1 MAADPQ
7 IPHNPHYPHLFA
19 PLQAGHLTLPNR
31 ILMGSMHTGLESA
44 PGGHAKLAAF
54 YAERAAGGTALLVTG
69 AFAPN
74 MDGNLSPARE
84 TMIDA
89 ADRDAHRVIPQAV
102 HEASGRILLQLLHAG
117 RYSKHQN
124 AVAPSALRAP
134 INKITPRAMETAE
147 VEQTVED
154 FVRGAMLAREAGY
167 DGVEIM
173 GSEGYLITQFLC
185 LRTNQRDDEWG
196 GTLANRMRF
205 PTEIVRRTR
214 ERCGKDFLIQYRL
227 SVLDLVEGGLTGDE
241 VITVARAIE
250 AAGADIL
257 NSGIGWHE
265 ARIPTIAHA
274 VPRGAFAWATGR
286 VKQAVGIPLIA
297 SNRINAPELA
307 EEILA
312 RGDADMVSLARP
324 MLADAEFANKAKAGD
339 RAGINIC
346 FACNQACLDQIFVR
360 GIANCL
366 VNPRAGRE
374 TELVYRPVKARKRIA
389 VVGGGPAGLSCAAVA
404 AERGHEVT
412 LYDRAAELGGQFNLA
427 KLIPGKREFGESVA
441 YYAERLRRAG
451 VKTVLG
457 KTPGEAELAGYDE
470 IVLATGI
477 DPRRPDIEGIDHP
490 KVAGYVD
497 VLSGRVTPGQH
508 VAILGAGGIGF
519 DVALYLAEGS
529 GKAQSDPAAFAKHW
543 GIVEDAASVGGLA
556 AEPPRPEKPAHQI
569 TLLKRSTTPFGA
581 TLGLTTGW
589 TLRIELARAG
599 VQMIGGVRYDKI
611 DDAGVHIAVEG
622 AARVVEADTV
632 VVCAGQEPNRALAAG
647 LEARGKKPHLIG
659 GAKLAA
665 ELDAKRAMLE
675 GAQLAAAL

>member
-1 MAADPQ
+1 MTA
-7 IPHNPHYPHLFA
+7 NPHYPHLFA
-19 PLQAGHLTLPNR
+19 PLKVGPLTLPNR

-74 MDGNLSPARE
+74 MEGNLSPARE
-84 TMIDA
+84 TMIDNE
-89 ADRDAHRVIPQAV
+89 DRDAHRVIPQAV
-102 HEASGRILLQLLHAG
+102 HDAGGRILLQLLHAG
-117 RYSKHQN
+117 RYSKHPN

-134 INKITPRAMETAE
+134 INKVTPRALTTQE
-147 VEQTVED
+147 VERTIED

-185 LRTNQRDDEWG
+185 LRTNQRSDEWG
-196 GTLANRMRF
+196 GPLPQRMRF
-205 PTEIVRRTR
+205 ATEIVRCVR
-214 ERCGKDFLIQYRL
+214 ERCGRDFVIQYRL
-227 SVLDLVEGGLTGDE
+227 SVLDLVEGGLSGDE
-241 VITVARAIE
+241 IISVARAVE
-250 AAGADIL
+250 AAGADLL

-274 VPRGAFAWATGR
+274 VPRGAFAWATRR

-307 EEILA
+307 EDIIA

-324 MLADAEFANKAKAGD
+324 MLADAAFANKAKAGD

-374 TELVYRPVKARKRIA
+374 TELVYTPVTKKKRVA

-404 AERGHEVT
+404 AERGHDVT
-412 LYDRAAELGGQFNLA
+412 LYDRASELGGQFNLA
-427 KLIPGKREFGESVA
+427 KRIPGKQEFGESVA

-457 KTPGEAELAGYDE
+457 KTPGEAELAGYDDV
-470 IVLATGI
+470 VLATGI
-477 DPRRPDIEGIDHP
+477 DPRRPDIAGIDHP
-490 KVAGYVD
+490 KVAGYID
-497 VLSGRVTPGQH
+497 VLSGRVKPGRR
-508 VAILGAGGIGF
+508 VVILGAGGIGF
-519 DVALYLAEGS
+519 DTALYLAEGP
-529 GKAQSDPAAFAKHW
+529 GKAQSDPAAFAEHW

-556 AEPPRPEKPAHQI
+556 TEAPKPARPEHQI
-569 TLLKRSTTPFGA
+569 TMLQRSTTPFGA

-599 VQMIGGVRYDKI
+599 VQMLGGVRYNRI
-611 DDAGVHIAVEG
+611 DDAGVHVTVEG
-622 AARVVEADTV
+622 AERVIEADTV
-632 VVCAGQEPNRALAAG
+632 IVCAGQEPNRALVGA

>member
-1 MAADPQ
+1 MTADPR
-7 IPHNPHYPHLFA
+7 NPHYPHLFA
-19 PLQAGHLTLPNR
+19 PLSVGHLTLPNR

-74 MDGNLSPARE
+74 MEGNLSPARE

-89 ADRDAHRVIPQAV
+89 GDRDAHRVIPKAV
-102 HEASGRILLQLLHAG
+102 HDAGGRILLQLLHAG
-117 RYSKHQN
+117 RYSKHPN

-134 INKITPRAMETAE
+134 INKVTPRALTTAD
-147 VEQTVED
+147 VARTIDD
-154 FVRGAMLAREAGY
+154 FVRGALLAQEAGY

-196 GTLANRMRF
+196 GPLAQRMRF
-205 PTEIVRRTR
+205 ATEIVRRTR
-214 ERCGKDFLIQYRL
+214 ERCGKDFVIQYRL

-241 VITVARAIE
+241 VVTVARAVE

-274 VPRGAFAWATGR
+274 VPRGAFAWATRR
-286 VKQAVGIPLIA
+286 VKEAVGIPLIA

-307 EEILA
+307 EAIIA

-324 MLADAEFANKAKAGD
+324 MLADAEFANKARAGD
-339 RAGINIC
+339 RLGINIC

-374 TELVYRPVKARKRIA
+374 TELVYTPAKAKKRIA

-404 AERGHEVT
+404 AERGHAVT

-457 KTPGEAELAGYDE
+457 ATPTEADLAGYDE

-477 DPRRPDIEGIDHP
+477 DPRRPDIEGIDHA
-490 KVAGYVD
+490 KVASYID
-497 VLSGRVTPGQH
+497 VLSGRVKPGRR

-519 DVALYLAEGS
+519 DVALYLAEGR
-529 GKAQSDPAAFAKHW
+529 GAAQSDPAAFAAHW
-543 GIVEDAASVGGLA
+543 GIVEDPASVGGLA
-556 AEPPRPEKPAHQI
+556 AEAPHPAKPAHEI
-569 TLLKRSTTPFGA
+569 TMLKRSTTPFGA

-599 VQMIGGVRYDKI
+599 VQMLGGVTYRRI
-611 DDAGVHIAVEG
+611 DDAGVHVTVDGTERLIA
-622 AARVVEADTV
+622 ADTV
-632 VVCAGQEPNRALAAG
+632 IVCAGQEPNRALAAA
-647 LEARGKKPHLIG
+647 LEARGKTPHLIG

>member
-1 MAADPQ
+1 MTA
-7 IPHNPHYPHLFA
+7 NPHYPHLFA
-19 PLQAGHLTLPNR
+19 PLELGRLTLPNR

-74 MDGNLSPARE
+74 MEGNLSPARE
-84 TMIDA
+84 TMIDGE
-89 ADRDAHRVIPQAV
+89 DRDKHRVIPSAV
-102 HEASGRILLQLLHAG
+102 HDAGGRILLQLLHGG
-117 RYSKHQN
+117 RYSKHPN

-134 INKITPRAMETAE
+134 INKVTPRALTTEE
-147 VEQTVED
+147 VERTIED
-154 FVRGAMLAREAGY
+154 FVRGAMLGQEAGY

-185 LRTNQRDDEWG
+185 LRTNQRADEWG
-196 GTLANRMRF
+196 GPLEQRMRF
-205 PTEIVRRTR
+205 ATEIVRRTR
-214 ERCGKDFLIQYRL
+214 ERCGADFLIQYRL

-241 VITVARAIE
+241 VVTVARAVE

-274 VPRGAFAWATGR
+274 VPRGAFAWATRR

-307 EEILA
+307 EDIIA

-324 MLADAEFANKAKAGD
+324 MLADAAFANKAKAGD
-339 RAGINIC
+339 RLGINIC

-374 TELVYRPVKARKRIA
+374 TELVYAPTKAKKRVAI
-389 VVGGGPAGLSCAAVA
+389 VGGGPAGLSCAAVA
-404 AERGHEVT
+404 AERGHAVT

-457 KTPGEAELAGYDE
+457 TTPSEAELAGYDE
-470 IVLATGI
+470 VVLATGI

-490 KVAGYVD
+490 KVAGYSD
-497 VLSGRVTPGQH
+497 VLSGRVKPGKR

-519 DVALYLAEGS
+519 DVALYLAEGR
-529 GKAQSDPAAFAKHW
+529 GAAQSDPAAFAAHW
-543 GIVEDAASVGGLA
+543 GIVEDPARVGGLA
-556 AEPPRPEKPAHQI
+556 AEAPHPAKPAHEI
-569 TLLKRSTTPFGA
+569 TMLKRSTTPFGA

-599 VQMIGGVRYDKI
+599 VQMLGGVTYNRI
-611 DDAGVHIAVEG
+611 DDAGVHVTVDG
-622 AARVVEADTV
+622 AARLIAADTV
-632 VVCAGQEPNRALAAG
+632 IVCAGQEPNRALAAP
-647 LEARGKKPHLIG
+647 LEARGKTPQLIG

>member
-1 MAADPQ
+1 MAA
-7 IPHNPHYPHLFA
+7 NPHYPHLFA
-19 PLQAGHLTLPNR
+19 PLKVGALTLPNR

-74 MDGNLSPARE
+74 MEGNLSPARE

-89 ADRDAHRVIPQAV
+89 EDRDAHRVIPQAV
-102 HEASGRILLQLLHAG
+102 HEAGGRILLQLLHAG
-117 RYSKHQN
+117 RYSKHPN

-134 INKITPRAMETAE
+134 INKVTPRALETAE
-147 VEQTVED
+147 VERTVED
-154 FVRGAMLAREAGY
+154 FVRGAMLAQEAGY

-185 LRTNQRDDEWG
+185 LRTNQRDDAWG
-196 GTLANRMRF
+196 GPLENRMRF
-205 PTEIVRRTR
+205 ATEIVRRTR
-214 ERCGKDFLIQYRL
+214 ARCGADFVIQYRL
-227 SVLDLVEGGLTGDE
+227 SVLDLVEGGLSGDE
-241 VITVARAIE
+241 IVTVARAIE

-274 VPRGAFAWATGR
+274 VPRGAFAWATRR
-286 VKQAVGIPLIA
+286 VKQAVAIPLIA
-297 SNRINAPELA
+297 SNRINAPEIA
-307 EEILA
+307 EAIIA

-346 FACNQACLDQIFVR
+346 FACNQACLDQIFQR

-374 TELVYRPVKARKRIA
+374 TELVYTPAAKKKRVA
-389 VVGGGPAGLSCAAVA
+389 VVGGGPAGMSCAAVA
-404 AERGHEVT
+404 AERGHAVT
-412 LYDRAAELGGQFNLA
+412 LYDRASALGGQFNLA
-427 KLIPGKREFGESVA
+427 KVIPGKREFGESVA
-441 YYAERLRRAG
+441 YYTERLRRAG

-457 KTPGEAELAGYDE
+457 KAASEAELADYDE
-470 IVLATGI
+470 VVLATGI
-477 DPRRPDIEGIDHP
+477 DPRRPEIQGIDHP
-490 KVAGYVD
+490 KVVGYID
-497 VLSGRVTPGQH
+497 VLSGRVKPGRR

-519 DVALYLAEGS
+519 DTALYLAEGE
-529 GKAQSDPAAFAKHW
+529 GKAQSDPAAFAAHW
-543 GIVEDAASVGGLA
+543 GIVEDATSVGGLA
-556 AEPPRPEKPAHQI
+556 AVPPKAKKPVHQI
-569 TLLKRSTTPFGA
+569 ALLKRSTTPFGA
-581 TLGLTTGW
+581 SLGLTTGW

-599 VQMIGGVRYDKI
+599 VQMLGGVTYDRI
-611 DDAGVHIAVEG
+611 DDAGVHVTVEG
-622 AARVVEADTV
+622 AQRVIEADTV
-632 VVCAGQEPNRALAAG
+632 IVCAGQEPNRALAAA
-647 LEARGKKPHLIG
+647 LEARGKTPHLIG
-659 GAKLAA
+659 GARLAS

>member
-1 MAADPQ
+1 MTADSR
-7 IPHNPHYPHLFA
+7 NPHYPNLFA
-19 PLQAGHLTLPNR
+19 PLSVGPLTLPNR

-74 MDGNLSPARE
+74 MEGNLSPARE

-89 ADRDAHRVIPQAV
+89 EDRDAHRVIPKAV
-102 HEASGRILLQLLHAG
+102 HDAGGRILLQLLHAG
-117 RYSKHQN
+117 RYSKHPN

-134 INKITPRAMETAE
+134 INKVTPRALTTEE
-147 VEQTVED
+147 VSRTIDD
-154 FVRGAMLAREAGY
+154 FVRGAVLAQEAGY

-196 GTLANRMRF
+196 GPLAQRMRF
-205 PTEIVRRTR
+205 ATEIVRRTR
-214 ERCGKDFLIQYRL
+214 ERCGKDFVIQYRL

-241 VITVARAIE
+241 VVTVARAVE

-274 VPRGAFAWATGR
+274 VPRGAFAWATRR
-286 VKQAVGIPLIA
+286 VKEAVGIPLIA

-307 EEILA
+307 EAIIA

-339 RAGINIC
+339 RLGINIC

-374 TELVYRPVKARKRIA
+374 TELVYTPAKAKKRIA

-404 AERGHEVT
+404 AERGHAVT

-457 KTPGEAELAGYDE
+457 ATPTEGDLAGYDE
-470 IVLATGI
+470 VVLATGI
-477 DPRRPDIEGIDHP
+477 DPRRPDIEGIDHA
-490 KVAGYVD
+490 KVASYID
-497 VLSGRVTPGQH
+497 VLSGRIKPGRR

-519 DVALYLAEGS
+519 DVALYLAEGR
-529 GKAQSDPAAFAKHW
+529 GAAQSDPAAFAAHW
-543 GIVEDAASVGGLA
+543 GIVEDPASVGGLA
-556 AEPPRPEKPAHQI
+556 AEAPHAAKPAHEI
-569 TLLKRSTTPFGA
+569 TMLKRSTTPFGA

-599 VQMIGGVRYDKI
+599 VQMLGGVTYRRI
-611 DDAGVHIAVEG
+611 DEAGVHVTVDGAERLIA
-622 AARVVEADTV
+622 ADTV
-632 VVCAGQEPNRALAAG
+632 IVCAGQEPNRALAAA
-647 LEARGKKPHLIG
+647 LEARGKTPHLIG

>member
-1 MAADPQ
+1 MTADSP
-7 IPHNPHYPHLFA
+7 NPHYPNLFA
-19 PLQAGHLTLPNR
+19 PLRVGPLTLPNR

-74 MDGNLSPARE
+74 MEGNLSPARE

-89 ADRDAHRVIPQAV
+89 EDRDNHRVIPKAV
-102 HEASGRILLQLLHAG
+102 HDAGGRILLQLLHAG
-117 RYSKHQN
+117 RYSKHPN

-134 INKITPRAMETAE
+134 INKVTPRALTTAE
-147 VEQTVED
+147 VVRTIDD
-154 FVRGAMLAREAGY
+154 FVRGALLAQEAGY

-196 GTLANRMRF
+196 GPLAQRMRF
-205 PTEIVRRTR
+205 ATEIVRRTR
-214 ERCGKDFLIQYRL
+214 ERCGKDFVIQYRL

-241 VITVARAIE
+241 IVTVARAVE

-274 VPRGAFAWATGR
+274 VPRGAFAWATRR
-286 VKQAVGIPLIA
+286 VKEAVGIPLIA

-307 EEILA
+307 EAIIA

-324 MLADAEFANKAKAGD
+324 MLADAEFANKARAGD
-339 RAGINIC
+339 RLGINIC

-374 TELVYRPVKARKRIA
+374 TELVYTPAKAKKRIA

-404 AERGHEVT
+404 AERGHAVT

-457 KTPGEAELAGYDE
+457 ATPTEADLAGYDE

-477 DPRRPDIEGIDHP
+477 DPRRPDIEGIDHA
-490 KVAGYVD
+490 KVASYID
-497 VLSGRVTPGQH
+497 VLSGRVKPGRR

-519 DVALYLAEGS
+519 DVALYLAEGR
-529 GKAQSDPAAFAKHW
+529 GAAQSDPAAFAAHW
-543 GIVEDAASVGGLA
+543 GIVEDPASVGGLA
-556 AEPPRPEKPAHQI
+556 AEAPHPAKPAHEI
-569 TLLKRSTTPFGA
+569 TMLKRSTTPFGA

-599 VQMIGGVRYDKI
+599 VQMLGGVTYRRI
-611 DDAGVHIAVEG
+611 DDAGVHVTVDGTERLIA
-622 AARVVEADTV
+622 ADSV
-632 VVCAGQEPNRALAAG
+632 IVCAGQEPNRALAAA
-647 LEARGKKPHLIG
+647 LEARGKTPHLIG

>member
-1 MAADPQ
+1 MTA
-7 IPHNPHYPHLFA
+7 NPHYPHLFA
-19 PLQAGHLTLPNR
+19 PLELGRLTLPNR

-74 MDGNLSPARE
+74 MEGNLSPARE
-84 TMIDA
+84 TMIDGE
-89 ADRDAHRVIPQAV
+89 DREKHRVIPRAV
-102 HEASGRILLQLLHAG
+102 HDAGGRILLQLLHGG
-117 RYSKHQN
+117 RYSKHPN

-134 INKITPRAMETAE
+134 INKVTPRALTTEE
-147 VEQTVED
+147 VERTIED
-154 FVRGAMLAREAGY
+154 FVRGAMLGQEAGY

-185 LRTNQRDDEWG
+185 LRTNQRADEWG
-196 GTLANRMRF
+196 GPLEQRMRF
-205 PTEIVRRTR
+205 ATEIVRRTR
-214 ERCGKDFLIQYRL
+214 ERCGADFLIQYRL

-241 VITVARAIE
+241 VVTVARAVE

-274 VPRGAFAWATGR
+274 VPRGAFAWATRR

-307 EEILA
+307 EDIIA

-324 MLADAEFANKAKAGD
+324 MLADAAFANKAKAGD
-339 RAGINIC
+339 RLGINIC

-374 TELVYRPVKARKRIA
+374 TELVYAPTKAKKRVAI
-389 VVGGGPAGLSCAAVA
+389 VGGGPAGLSCAAVA
-404 AERGHEVT
+404 AERGHAVT

-457 KTPGEAELAGYDE
+457 TTPSEAELAGYDE
-470 IVLATGI
+470 VVLATGI

-490 KVAGYVD
+490 KVAGYSD
-497 VLSGRVTPGQH
+497 VLSGRVKPGKR

-519 DVALYLAEGS
+519 DVALYLAEGR
-529 GKAQSDPAAFAKHW
+529 GAAQSDPAAFAAHW
-543 GIVEDAASVGGLA
+543 GIVDDPARVGGLA
-556 AEPPRPEKPAHQI
+556 AEAPHPAKPAHEI
-569 TLLKRSTTPFGA
+569 TMLKRSTTPFGA

-599 VQMIGGVRYDKI
+599 VQMLGGVTYNRI
-611 DDAGVHIAVEG
+611 DDAGVHVTVDG
-622 AARVVEADTV
+622 AARLIAADTV
-632 VVCAGQEPNRALAAG
+632 IVCAGQEPNRALAAA
-647 LEARGKKPHLIG
+647 LEARGKTPQLIG